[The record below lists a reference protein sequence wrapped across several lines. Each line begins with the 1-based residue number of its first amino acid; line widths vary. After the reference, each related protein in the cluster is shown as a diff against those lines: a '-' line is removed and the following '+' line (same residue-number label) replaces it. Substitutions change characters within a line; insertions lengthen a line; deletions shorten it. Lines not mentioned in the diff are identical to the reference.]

1 MNSKKGKKITFKKK
15 WHCYDYFIIKAEKDR
30 ETFTVVNFIFF
41 SSSSTKAPAGR
52 SFYGLLL
59 TLQQANFD
67 RTFQKLLH

>member
-1 MNSKKGKKITFKKK
+1 MNSKKWKKKITFLK

-30 ETFTVVNFIFF
+30 ETFTVVNFIF